1 MSADNSLKA
10 DVPIRNILSIDGG
23 GPFVLMSL
31 LLLDRIEAIHPG
43 FLSQVDLFAGTSA
56 GAISAMI
63 IAANEDPVR
72 GLHTAIDFW
81 ETTPILARS
90 ARHLATGLIGVTSL
104 YSHDML
110 KRALRGT
117 LGTKKLG
124 EFRRKV
130 LLASVRLDNG
140 IADPALHSWTPIS
153 LSNLTVDD
161 PAYLDDN
168 AVDLALRS
176 AAAPV
181 VWPVYQGHVDGGLF
195 ANDPSMLALSRV
207 IQERRKDTTGHAG
220 EILGDIWIF
229 SVGEGQT
236 KHYLSVGTRNWGY
249 QRWMLNRTPRFA
261 LLELALTTSGEEI
274 SQQCRMLLG
283 DSHYYRLNP
292 DHDAPVSQVTHG
304 QDTMSLLR
312 TIVGQ
317 MEDPVE
323 ATRRKAR
330 FIGTTFDL
338 LDAFT
343 WIEDHDWF
351 HRDTAATSGKT

>member
-1 MSADNSLKA
+1 
-10 DVPIRNILSIDGG
+10 
-23 GPFVLMSL
+23 MSL
-31 LLLDRIEAIHPG
+31 LLLDRIESVHPG
-43 FLSQVDLFAGTSA
+43 FLSQVDLFVGTSA

-63 IAANEDPVR
+63 IAADDDPVQ
-72 GLHTAIDFW
+72 GLQTAIDFW

-90 ARHLATGLIGVTSL
+90 ARHLVTALAGATSL
-104 YSHDML
+104 YSHDAL
-110 KRALRGT
+110 KQALRRT
-117 LGTKKLG
+117 LGSKKLG

-140 IADPALHSWTPIS
+140 SPDPALHSWTPCS
-153 LSNLTVDD
+153 LSNLAVDD
-161 PAYLDDN
+161 PAYLGDD
-168 AVDLALRS
+168 AVDLVLRS
-176 AAAPV
+176 SAAPI

-195 ANDPSMLALSRV
+195 AIDPSMLALSRV
-207 IQERRKDTTGHAG
+207 IQERRGMNTDAHAG
-220 EILGDIWIF
+220 DILDDIWLF

-236 KHYLSVGTRNWGY
+236 KHYLSVETQSWGY
-249 QRWMLNRTPRFA
+249 RRWLLNRSPPFA

-304 QDTMSLLR
+304 QDTAGLLR
-312 TIVGQ
+312 SIVAQ

-323 ATRRKAR
+323 ETRRKAR
-330 FIGTTFDL
+330 FIGTTYNL

-343 WIEDHDWF
+343 WIEESDWF
-351 HRDTAATSGKT
+351 HPDKTAAPSGEM